1 LSSRV
6 LILNHE
12 RKSTDCCNRFR
23 PNADNEFDS
32 YHECFECGWQGT
44 SLEGLVPQTFFQS
57 GLNTGLSASAADL
70 WVCLICG
77 FTGCGASHGRHIQRH
92 YEETLH
98 SYAQNCDTRQVWDF
112 AGDGYVHALIL
123 KDNSLHQLESSN
135 PGSSDL
141 FTPHFSYQQALWEE
155 RAPLNGEQETS
166 LVSAK
171 LEAAA
176 RHYNQLLAW
185 QLEQNRLLYETR
197 LQRIRDSI
205 PATASA
211 TLSNSNVSG
220 STAYPSSSSSS
231 ASNKARL
238 TSHQQAA
245 GRGAGKGPGASSW
258 RENMLLSLRSERA
271 KVVKQ
276 LEGAHSRLAR
286 AETEFAVLR
295 ELNDAF
301 ARNGETLQGR
311 VDAAANALHEQEN
324 TNRYVIYMF

>member
-1 LSSRV
+1 M
-6 LILNHE
+6 
-12 RKSTDCCNRFR
+12 
-23 PNADNEFDS
+23 DS
-32 YHECFECGWQGT
+32 YHHECFECGWQGT
-44 SLEGLVPQTFFQS
+44 SLECIVPQTFS
-57 GLNTGLSASAADL
+57 ESRLNTDISASAVDL
-70 WVCLICG
+70 WICLICG

-98 SYAQNCDTRQVWDF
+98 TYAQNCDTRQVWDF

-123 KDNSLHQLESSN
+123 KDNSLHQLDSSN
-135 PGSSDL
+135 QGSGHL

-205 PATASA
+205 PATAAA
-211 TLSNSNVSG
+211 TLRSSDISG
-220 STAYPSSSSSS
+220 STAFPSSSSSS
-231 ASNKARL
+231 ASNKSRL
-238 TSHQQAA
+238 TSPHQAG
-245 GRGAGKGPGASSW
+245 GRGAGRGPRASSW
-258 RENMLLSLRSERA
+258 RENMLLSLRSDRA
-271 KVVKQ
+271 KVLKQ
-276 LEGAHSRLAR
+276 LEGSHSRLAR
-286 AETEFAVLR
+286 AETEFAVLK
-295 ELNDAF
+295 ELNDAY

-311 VDAAANALHEQEN
+311 VDAAANALQEREN
-324 TNRYVIYMF
+324 TYRYVEYMLLIALCGSKLNILLHL